1 MNENINYDE
10 QNPYI
15 IELIDDETDETVPF
29 EYLDTVRIDNDDYI
43 VCIPYDED
51 SVEVAEVALFKI
63 DEDENREDCLSQV
76 TDDDLANQIYDEFKK
91 RNADKFEFEN

>member
-15 IELIDDETDETVPF
+15 IELIDDETDEPVPF

-51 SVEVAEVALFKI
+51 SVEVAEVVLFKI
-63 DEDENREDCLSQV
+63 DKDENSEDCLSQV
-76 TDDDLANQIYDEFKK
+76 TDDELANQIYDEFKK